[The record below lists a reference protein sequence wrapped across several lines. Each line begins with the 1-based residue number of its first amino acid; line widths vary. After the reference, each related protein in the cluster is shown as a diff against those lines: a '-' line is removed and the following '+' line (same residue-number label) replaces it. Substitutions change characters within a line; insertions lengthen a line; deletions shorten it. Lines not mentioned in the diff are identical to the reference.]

1 MDRILLYVCIGLV
14 VIASSFGVYKL
25 VHHNDVTIATYGPE
39 ERIYSFGPVLTTE
52 GGVRESVSTK
62 TGPVK
67 IRLLIVKH
75 CHERMA
81 DDDANLASQAASRAA
96 SKGLDIKVIGN
107 TYADS
112 IGEFQQII
120 ERDVKKE
127 AVPGDTLIVHTIG
140 HGFPNGSI
148 QFLGP
153 RSGVA
158 KVLADAA
165 GKNSQEILWWQLSCY
180 AASQLPKIDSY
191 PDDQQRLF
199 SEIASST
206 PGQTSPTREQ
216 AGIMGKVF
224 DALATNDRSI
234 DPNGDQVIT
243 AGELRGFLNGL
254 DGRRRGDLLFA
265 RSHDEALFGQ
275 MMLVRMIPI
284 IDRNNP
290 QGRYPD
296 NYIPLPGG
304 R

>member
-1 MDRILLYVCIGLV
+1 MNRILLYVCAGLV
-14 VIASSFGVYKL
+14 LIMGMFGVYKL
-25 VHHNDVTIATYGPE
+25 VHRNDAVVAAYGPE

-52 GGVRESVSTK
+52 VGVRESVSTK

-112 IGEFQQII
+112 IGEFQQIV
-120 ERDVKKE
+120 EREVKKD

-140 HGFPNGSI
+140 HGFPSGSI
-148 QFLGP
+148 QFLGA

-165 GKNSQEILWWQLSCY
+165 GKNNQEILWWQLSCY
-180 AASQLPKIDSY
+180 AASGLPNINDY
-191 PDDQQRLF
+191 PEDQQHKF

-206 PGQTSPTREQ
+206 KNQTSPTREQ

-243 AGELRGFLNGL
+243 AGELRAFLNGL

-265 RSHDEALFGQ
+265 RNQDEALFGQ
-275 MMLVRMIPI
+275 LMLASLIPI